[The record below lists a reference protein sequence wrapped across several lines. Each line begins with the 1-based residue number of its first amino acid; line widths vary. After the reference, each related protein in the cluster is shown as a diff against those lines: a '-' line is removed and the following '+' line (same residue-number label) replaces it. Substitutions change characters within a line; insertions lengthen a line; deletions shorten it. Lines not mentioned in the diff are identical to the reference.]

1 MDDKVLMNVRV
12 KQSVLD
18 ELKAIADRMEIPY
31 SQLVRA
37 ALRDFLE
44 SIHTNH
50 KEKSNDQQ

>member
-12 KQSVLD
+12 KRSVLD
-18 ELKAIADRMEIPY
+18 EFKSIAERMEVPY

-44 SIHTNH
+44 GINTGK
-50 KEKSNDQQ
+50 KENRNDQQ